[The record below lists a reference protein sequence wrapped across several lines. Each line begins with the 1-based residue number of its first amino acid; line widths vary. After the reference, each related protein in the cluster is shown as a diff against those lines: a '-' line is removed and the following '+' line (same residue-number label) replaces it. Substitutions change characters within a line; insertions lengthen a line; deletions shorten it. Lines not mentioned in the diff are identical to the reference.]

1 MAELVARFHPR
12 LEEID
17 AGAWNA
23 LLPDD
28 NPFLDH
34 AFLSGLEIH
43 GCLSTRY
50 GWQPYHLGLYDNGK
64 LVAAAPLYVKT
75 NSHGEY
81 VFDWSWASAYER
93 HGLDYYP
100 KLLCAVPYSPV
111 TGPRLL
117 ARAGDE
123 ALRAALRDTIRDAA
137 ENAQWSSAHLNF
149 AAPADAAI
157 FAGRREWLPRF
168 DWQYHWRNRGWRDFG
183 DFLEALT
190 SKKRKNIRQE
200 RAHVA
205 RSGISCEVL
214 HGDEIGE
221 TDWRLLHG
229 FYRRTFMEKG
239 NHAALT
245 FAFFRHLGLAMP
257 RRVLGVFARHGNR
270 TVAAALLLRS
280 RDTLY
285 GRYWGAS
292 EDVPGLHF
300 EVCYYQG
307 IDYCLR
313 NGMSVFEPGA
323 QGEHK
328 LARGFLPT
336 RTDSFHFIADERFR
350 AAIADAL
357 ANEAHV
363 LETYRA
369 ELMQHSPYASAS

>member
-123 ALRAALRDTIRDAA
+123 AL
-137 ENAQWSSAHLNF
+137 
-149 AAPADAAI
+149 
-157 FAGRREWLPRF
+157 
-168 DWQYHWRNRGWRDFG
+168 
-183 DFLEALT
+183 
-190 SKKRKNIRQE
+190 
-200 RAHVA
+200 
-205 RSGISCEVL
+205 
-214 HGDEIGE
+214 
-221 TDWRLLHG
+221 
-229 FYRRTFMEKG
+229 
-239 NHAALT
+239 
-245 FAFFRHLGLAMP
+245 
-257 RRVLGVFARHGNR
+257 
-270 TVAAALLLRS
+270 
-280 RDTLY
+280 
-285 GRYWGAS
+285 
-292 EDVPGLHF
+292 
-300 EVCYYQG
+300 
-307 IDYCLR
+307 
-313 NGMSVFEPGA
+313 
-323 QGEHK
+323 
-328 LARGFLPT
+328 
-336 RTDSFHFIADERFR
+336 
-350 AAIADAL
+350 
-357 ANEAHV
+357 
-363 LETYRA
+363 
-369 ELMQHSPYASAS
+369 